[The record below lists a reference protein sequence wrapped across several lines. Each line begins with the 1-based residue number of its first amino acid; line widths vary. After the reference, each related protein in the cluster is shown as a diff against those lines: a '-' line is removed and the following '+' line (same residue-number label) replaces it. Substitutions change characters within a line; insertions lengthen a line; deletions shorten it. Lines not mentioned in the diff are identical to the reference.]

1 MKRNQRKE
9 SVHGSTLAKAL
20 KFFSCDEK
28 VSIDLNWLLDAFN
41 QIKKVDVKVVFEAV
55 CRESDVWDS
64 VGYHSPLH
72 HPPDR
77 LVYKGL
83 VNCNDLLMML
93 VYLNRSPSEI
103 YRKYQRRLAKFTAL
117 LGHHLRTLFRQH
129 NCYTTLIDIYTQLQE
144 ASEPMT
150 ERVMVLDMIRR
161 LASAK
166 ESVQQTA
173 TILLGL
179 QKRGNPLFGLI
190 GRDVTKY
197 ISRNVKYSY
206 WDEIKTELRKEYEQ
220 RCRLMKE

>member
-1 MKRNQRKE
+1 MEANQTKKLIL
-9 SVHGSTLAKAL
+9 GGFTLAKAL

-28 VSIDLNWLLDAFN
+28 VSIDLDWLLTAFDR
-41 QIKKVDVKVVFEAV
+41 IKEFDGKVVFEAV
-55 CRESDVWDS
+55 CWMGVSDVWDS
-64 VGYHSPLH
+64 VRYHSPLH

-77 LVYKGL
+77 LVYKGM
-83 VNCNDLLMML
+83 VNCDDLLMML
-93 VYLNRSPSEI
+93 VYLNPSPSEI
-103 YRKYQRRLAKFTAL
+103 YRKYQRRLATFTAL
-117 LGHHLRTLFRQH
+117 LGHHLRTLFCQH
-129 NCYTTLIDIYTQLQE
+129 NCNTIQLQE

-220 RCRLMKE
+220 RCR